1 MSNRVGDLAPDFIL
15 LDSNEKEFQFSDLDG
30 SWKVVFFYAKDG
42 SPTCKRGCLS
52 FKEQYNLFRS
62 LTPPVEVIG
71 ISQDSTSDHREFK
84 DELGL
89 PFPLSVSYTHL
100 TLPTNREV

>member
-52 FKEQYNLFRS
+52 F
-62 LTPPVEVIG
+62 
-71 ISQDSTSDHREFK
+71 
-84 DELGL
+84 
-89 PFPLSVSYTHL
+89 
-100 TLPTNREV
+100 